1 MGRATLKGP
10 LTDKSYRGKGKRR
23 GGYEMRRL
31 TLTALL
37 TLCVI
42 ILIPAVAGADDYVEG
57 EVLARCTEVLDIDYS
72 GEYPETG
79 DAELDDLIVELG
91 VYDIPEIYDFLP
103 EGEVEDPNGK
113 WDNDDW
119 EDMMDEQ
126 E

>member
-1 MGRATLKGP
+1 
-10 LTDKSYRGKGKRR
+10 
-23 GGYEMRRL
+23 MRRL